1 MHLSFFK
8 IGKKKIGKRKRNNLL
23 FVKCMT
29 FKITRYQIHKCR
41 ENEEYQKKKKAI
53 NKTDVQSSE
62 RKLYKNVKILV
73 FWTF

>member
-8 IGKKKIGKRKRNNLL
+8 IGKKKKIGKRKRNYLL
-23 FVKCMT
+23 FVKFMT
-29 FKITRYQIHKCR
+29 FKITKFQTHKCR
-41 ENEEYQKKKKAI
+41 ENEEYPKKKAI